1 MAETLLAT
9 LVRQRRLTQ
18 DETID
23 ALRRRARQLD
33 IPENRFDIS
42 VRQLQRWVAGQV
54 RLPHPMQC
62 RVLEAE
68 FAHPVEELLAPP
80 APHRR
85 TDRHRRDGTTL
96 LVGPPRQHHVHRRVP
111 VAEPAEPR

>member
-1 MAETLLAT
+1 MADTLLAT

-18 DETID
+18 DETVD
-23 ALRRRARQLD
+23 ALRRRARELD

-68 FAHPVEELLAPP
+68 FRHPVEELLAPP
-80 APHRR
+80 Q
-85 TDRHRRDGTTL
+85 HRRDRSHRDGGALT
-96 LVGPPRQHHVHRRVP
+96 GPPRLRNLHRRASA
-111 VAEPAEPR
+111 AETLEHY

>member
-1 MAETLLAT
+1 MADTLLAT

-18 DETID
+18 DETI
-23 ALRRRARQLD
+23 AVLRRRARQLE

-54 RLPHPMQC
+54 RLPHPVQC

-68 FAHPVEELLAPP
+68 FRHPVEELLAPLDKQRHDDRAGPRAGP
-80 APHRR
+80 A
-85 TDRHRRDGTTL
+85 
-96 LVGPPRQHHVHRRVP
+96 RQRNVHRRASAAGAVEHHRA
-111 VAEPAEPR
+111 V

>member
-1 MAETLLAT
+1 MADTLLAT

-23 ALRRRARQLD
+23 ALRRRAKALE
-33 IPENRFDIS
+33 IPENRFDLS

-54 RLPHPMQC
+54 RLPHPVQC

-68 FAHPVEELLAPP
+68 FRHPVEELLAPP
-80 APHRR
+80 P
-85 TDRHRRDGTTL
+85 RRDRSRHDL
-96 LVGPPRQHHVHRRVP
+96 AGPPSSSPRLLGVRRASAAGAVEHR
-111 VAEPAEPR
+111 